1 MQDQLSLFS
10 QDKTAAEER
19 QSSFKWSSGNEL
31 TAVDELLAIAGHC
44 RTQRQYAELM
54 GCLIRF
60 PQYSIFNALLLFLQN
75 PRVSRVATA
84 GSWARRC
91 NRYPRPGARPL
102 IILAPTAPVLF
113 LYDVSETEGPPLGID
128 SDPPSPHRT
137 TPLREIFERTQ
148 ANCGLHGI
156 SLRQTETKDPQAV
169 ETVVRLT
176 AATRKR
182 YQALDLNPKASYL
195 VILDQRAALSDRY
208 RNLARGLGQ
217 IFCGHYGIDARAWW
231 PEREALSDQTE
242 EIEAGSV
249 ARAISGRLGLDGGGE
264 NWTSGGQG
272 FLPPFSLN
280 AVIQAASYIEEMG
293 RHRWSAPKKKSR
305 YKT

>member
-19 QSSFKWSSGNEL
+19 QSAFNWALDSEL

-44 RTQRQYAELM
+44 RTQQEYADLL

-84 GSWARRC
+84 GSWARRY
-91 NRYPRPGARPL
+91 NRCPRPGARPL

-113 LYDVSETEGPPLGID
+113 LYDVSEIEGPPLGIA
-128 SDPPSPHRT
+128 SHPPPPQRT
-137 TPLREIFERTQ
+137 TPMREIFERTQ
-148 ANCGLHGI
+148 SNCGLHGI
-156 SLRQTETKDPQAV
+156 CLRQTAAKSPEV

-182 YQALDLNPKASYL
+182 HQALDLNPKASYL
-195 VILDQRAALSDRY
+195 ILLDQQAALSDRY
-208 RNLARGLGQ
+208 QELTHGLGQ
-217 IFCGHYGIDARAWW
+217 IFCGHYGIDAKAWW
-231 PEREALSDQTE
+231 PEREALSTQTA
-242 EIEAGSV
+242 EIEARSV
-249 ARAISGRLGLDGGGE
+249 ARLVSGRLGLA
-264 NWTSGGQG
+264 G
-272 FLPPFSLN
+272 FEELWIESAPDLPPFSLN
-280 AVIQAASYIEEMG
+280 AVIQAAGYIEEMG
-293 RHRWSAPKKKSR
+293 RHRWSTPKKKSL
-305 YKT
+305 YKA